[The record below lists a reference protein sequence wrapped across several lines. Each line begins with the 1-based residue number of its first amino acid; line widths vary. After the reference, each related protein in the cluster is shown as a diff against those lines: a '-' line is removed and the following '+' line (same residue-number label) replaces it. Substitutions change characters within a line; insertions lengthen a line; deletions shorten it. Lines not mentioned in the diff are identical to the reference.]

1 MRACGA
7 GIWTIYA
14 CVESVWARFQHRKGG
29 REGGRRKRDS
39 IGFVFYLKIY

>member
-29 REGGRRKRDS
+29 TEEEGKGILS
-39 IGFVFYLKIY
+39 VLFFI